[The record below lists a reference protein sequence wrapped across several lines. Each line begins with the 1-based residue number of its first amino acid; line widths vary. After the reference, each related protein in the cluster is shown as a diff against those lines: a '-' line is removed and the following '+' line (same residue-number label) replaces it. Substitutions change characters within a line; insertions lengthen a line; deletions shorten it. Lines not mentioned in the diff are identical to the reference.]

1 MNQKDRI
8 VAEPNEMKRRTRDF
22 DWAATPL
29 GPREQWPQGLK
40 TAVEIMLGSRYAM
53 WLGWGP
59 ELTYFYNDAYAE
71 MTLGAKHPWALGRS
85 AKDVWSETW
94 ADLGPRAE
102 SVLQTGEATWDESLM
117 LFLERRNFLEE
128 TYHTFSYSA
137 LSADDGSIGGLL
149 CVVTEDT
156 ERVIGERRLN
166 TLRELAARTGESVR
180 TVTQACQDVARVLQ
194 NNRKDLPVAL
204 VYLLEHD
211 GQYATLEGV
220 SGIDPASPMCVN
232 RVDLSDRRVHWPF
245 QEVVERGGGV
255 EVGNLGHHF
264 GEAPAG
270 IWPEA
275 PQKAM
280 VLPLSKPGQH
290 QLAGF
295 LVAMVSPRLEFDDAY
310 RGFFELVAGQ
320 IATAVAN
327 ARAYEEERKRAEAL
341 AELDRAK
348 TAFFSNV
355 SHEFRTPLTLM
366 LGPIEDLLNGAGEPL
381 PGAVKTNL
389 EVVNRNAQRLLRL
402 VNSLLDF
409 SRVEAGRNNALF
421 QPTDIARFTIDLASV
436 FRAALERGGLELII
450 NCPPMPEPVYLDRE
464 MWEKIVLNLLSNA
477 FKFTFEGSVSVSLQ
491 AHEDGVELCVQD
503 SGTGIP
509 QDQLPH
515 LFDRF
520 HRIENARSRTHEGSG
535 IGLALVQELVKL
547 HGGSIKVESQIG
559 TGTLFSIYIP
569 LGKHHLPA
577 EQVAESAPAPLAEGS
592 ASRYLEEALRWLPD
606 EALGT
611 VSATRSMAADQD
623 TIEDQRQLILVADDN
638 ADMRE
643 YIVRL
648 LSESYRV
655 VAVADGE
662 AALKGIRRT
671 RPDLVL
677 SDVMMPKLDGFG
689 LLRVLRDDPDLQQT
703 PVIMLSARAGEESR
717 IDGMEAGADDYLVKP
732 FSARELLVRV
742 DSYLKI
748 SKLRTEAARQ
758 VRENQLKLR
767 LALEVAR
774 MVHWEWD
781 QATDKLELSQNA
793 QTVFGVLAEPG
804 IQNLQSV
811 FELVHPDDRAFVR
824 AAIEKAAASGSEFHF
839 EFRIQRPDNG
849 ETVWFEQW
857 GYAIVDESR
866 NSVRVDGVAM
876 DVTERKVSE
885 TALHKS
891 ENHLRAVIE
900 NTPECIKIVDKQGTL
915 LQMNDA
921 GQQMIEV
928 SKGARV
934 IGGCVYDLIAP
945 EYRDAFKAF
954 NERICA
960 GERGEL
966 EFDIIGY
973 RGTRR
978 HMESHAVPLKR
989 SNGDFVQLAL
999 TRDISPRRRA
1009 ETALRNERDLL
1020 SITLRSIGDAVIA
1033 TDSRACIT
1041 NMNAVAEAL
1050 TGWTLKQALGQPL
1063 ESVFRIINETSREKV
1078 ENPALKA
1085 LRDGV
1090 VVGLAN
1096 HTLLIHKLGHEF
1108 PIDDSAAPIISHDG
1122 KLLGCVLVFRDISER
1137 KIMENALRESEAHF
1151 RHMADNAPTMLWVSD
1166 PEGACTFLSRGWY
1179 EYTGQTETE
1188 GLGLGWLAAVHPGD
1202 RDRIGAIYRDANR
1215 EQREF
1220 SFDYRLKG
1228 HNGEYRWAID
1238 TGRPRYDARSKF
1250 LGFVGAVFDVHER
1263 KLAEGFRSGQ
1273 AQILEMITTEQKLD
1287 TILPELVGLIENQI
1301 AGALGSILLL
1311 NASGTQLV
1319 TGSAPR
1325 LPEAYSQAIDAID
1338 VGPDA
1343 GAYGA
1348 AIYSRRRVIVEDIGS
1363 SPLWEGFRE
1372 LAHGSG
1378 LQACWSEPITAA
1390 DGSLLGTFAVYFK
1403 QVRCPKDEEIKTL
1416 ESVARFAGIAI
1427 DRPRAQQSL
1436 REREQRFRVF
1446 TQATSD
1452 MVFRVSADWHE
1463 VQQIEGRAFI
1473 RDANRPS
1480 NKWIENYI
1488 HPDDLTTALDEV
1500 TSASSNKQVL
1510 EFEHRVIRQDGA
1522 LGWTLTRAIPI
1533 LSESGDI
1540 IEWFGAATDIT
1551 ERKKAQEA
1559 QIRNAETFATLVEQ
1573 SPLGI
1578 YVVDSDF
1585 RIMLASLG
1593 SMPAFQNVQPVIG
1606 RDFAEVMRTIW
1617 PPSFA
1622 EDAIRIFRHTLN
1634 TGEPYLA
1641 PSLTEQR
1648 KDLGEQQSYEWQVNR
1663 IVLADGRFGVV
1674 CYYYDST
1681 RLQAALQA
1689 LGESEERFRMLAD
1702 NMSQLAW
1709 TCEVLGKVTWFN
1721 QRWLDYI
1728 GKPFDEMEGEGWLQ
1742 TIHPDHLDQVKASI
1756 ANARQSGEVW
1766 EDTFPLLGD
1775 DGQYRWFLSRA
1786 IPIRDERDIIVY
1798 WFGTN
1803 TDISEL
1809 RETQQ
1814 LLQEADERK
1823 NEFLATLAHE
1833 LRNPLAPI
1841 RTGLDF
1847 LRMTKANPVNVDET
1861 LSTMERQTLQ
1871 LITLV
1876 DDLLDVSRITRGKL
1890 ELRRASVAL
1899 SDIVKSAVEASNP
1912 FIVDSGHRLTV
1923 RLPESPVYLHADP
1936 HRMAQVISNVL
1947 NNAAK
1952 YTPDGGEIQ
1961 LMVIPNG
1968 GWVDISVTDNGIG
1981 IPPAMLERIFD
1992 MFTQIE
1998 HPIERT
2004 YAGLGIGL
2012 TLVKRLVEM
2021 HGGRISVQSEG
2032 ELKGSKFVVRL
2043 PVLQKSNT
2051 ESDPVPVDQASLDM
2065 TSELRIVIADDNKD
2079 AASTLSQLIEIL
2091 GHEVF
2096 IAHDG
2101 WDAIQLAEKVQP
2113 DVILMD
2119 IGMPNM
2125 NGYEATR
2132 EIRLRPWGIGIT
2144 IIALTGW
2151 GQSEDRR
2158 KTAEAGFDHHLVK
2171 PLDLN
2176 ELTSLLSNLSG
2187 SVRESTQTDELS
2199 DG

>member
-1 MNQKDRI
+1 MSQKDRI
-8 VAEPNEMKRRTRDF
+8 VPEPNEMKRRTRDF

-29 GPREQWPQGLK
+29 GPRAQWPQGLK

-71 MTLGAKHPWALGRS
+71 MTLGAKHPWALGRP

-94 ADLGPRAE
+94 SDLGPRAE
-102 SVLQTGEATWDESLM
+102 SVLQTGEATWDESLL
-117 LFLERRNFLEE
+117 LFLQRRNFLEE

-166 TLRELAARTGESVR
+166 TLRELAARTSESVR

-194 NNRKDLPVAL
+194 NSRKDLPVAL
-204 VYLLEHD
+204 VYLLEND
-211 GQYATLEGV
+211 GQHATLEGV
-220 SGIDPASPMCVN
+220 TGIDPTLPICVD
-232 RVDLSDRRVHWPF
+232 RVDISERGVHWPF
-245 QEVVERGGGV
+245 QEVVQRGRSV

-270 IWPEA
+270 IWPEV
-275 PQKAM
+275 PQKAV
-280 VLPLSKPGQH
+280 VLPLSKPGQN

-348 TAFFSNV
+348 TTFFSNV

-366 LGPIEDLLNGAGEPL
+366 LGPIEEMLNGVGEPL
-381 PGAVKTNL
+381 PGSVKANL
-389 EVVNRNAQRLLRL
+389 EVVNRNALRLLRL

-421 QPTDIARFTIDLASV
+421 QPTDIAGFTIDLASV
-436 FRAALERGGLELII
+436 FRSALERGGLKLII
-450 NCPPMPEPVYLDRE
+450 NCPPMSEPVYLDRE

-491 AHEDGVELCVQD
+491 AWEEGVELCVQD
-503 SGTGIP
+503 SGTGIAE
-509 QDQLPH
+509 DQLPH

-520 HRIENARSRTHEGSG
+520 HRIENVRSRTHEGSG

-547 HGGSIKVESQIG
+547 HGGTIKVESQIDI
-559 TGTLFSIYIP
+559 GTLFSIHIP
-569 LGKHHLPA
+569 FGKHHLPA
-577 EQVAESAPAPLAEGS
+577 EQVAEFVPAPFAEGS

-606 EALGT
+606 EALEI
-611 VSATRSMAADQD
+611 D
-623 TIEDQRQLILVADDN
+623 TIEGQPPLILVADDN

-648 LSESYRV
+648 LSENYRV

-662 AALKGIRRT
+662 AALEVIRRR
-671 RPDLVL
+671 RPNLVL

-689 LLRVLRDDPDLQQT
+689 LLRLLRDDPDLQQI
-703 PVIMLSARAGEESR
+703 PVIMLSARAGAESR

-793 QTVFGVLAEPG
+793 QTVFGVLPDSS
-804 IQNLQSV
+804 IQNLQSA
-811 FELVHPDDRAFVR
+811 FDLVHPDDRAFVR
-824 AAIEKAAASGSEFHF
+824 TAIENAADSASEFHF
-839 EFRIQRPDNG
+839 EFRILRPDNG
-849 ETVWFEQW
+849 DTAWFEQW

-866 NSVRVDGVAM
+866 NSVRLDGVAM

-891 ENHLRAVIE
+891 ESHLRAVIE

-973 RGTRR
+973 QGTRR
-978 HMESHAVPLKR
+978 HMESHAVALKR

-999 TRDISPRRRA
+999 TRDISARRRA
-1009 ETALRNERDLL
+1009 EIALRNERDLL
-1020 SITLRSIGDAVIA
+1020 AITLRSIGDAVIA
-1033 TDSRACIT
+1033 TDSNACIT

-1050 TGWTLKQALGQPL
+1050 TGWTLNEAMGQPL
-1063 ESVFRIINETSREKV
+1063 ESVFRIVNETSRDNV

-1096 HTLLIHKLGHEF
+1096 HTLLIHKQGHEF

-1122 KLLGCVLVFRDISER
+1122 KLVGCVLVFRDISER

-1179 EYTGQTETE
+1179 EYTGQTEAE
-1188 GLGLGWLAAVHPGD
+1188 GVGLGWLAAVHPED
-1202 RDRIGAIYRDANR
+1202 RDRIGTIFSDANR
-1215 EQREF
+1215 AQREF

-1238 TGRPRYDARSKF
+1238 AGRPRFDARGHY
-1250 LGFVGAVFDVHER
+1250 LGYVGAVFDVHER
-1263 KLAEGFRSGQ
+1263 KLAEYFRSSQ
-1273 AQILEMITTEQKLD
+1273 ALILEMITTEQKLSE
-1287 TILPELVGLIENQI
+1287 ILPELVNLIEKQI
-1301 AGALGSILLL
+1301 VGAIGSILLL
-1311 NASGTQLV
+1311 NASGTQLA

-1325 LPEAYSQAIDAID
+1325 LPDFYNRAIDGIEI
-1338 VGPDA
+1338 GPAA
-1343 GAYGA
+1343 GSCGT
-1348 AIYSRRRVIVEDIGS
+1348 AIYTHQRVIVDDIGS
-1363 SPLWEGFRE
+1363 SPLWEDFRG
-1372 LAHGSG
+1372 LAHDSG
-1378 LQACWSEPITAA
+1378 LHACWSEPITAA
-1390 DGSLLGTFAVYFK
+1390 DGTLLGTFAVYFQ
-1403 QVRCPKDEEIKTL
+1403 QVRSPKTAEISTL

-1427 DRPRAQQSL
+1427 DRPRAQQAL

-1452 MVFRVSADWHE
+1452 MVFRVSANWYE
-1463 VQQIEGRAFI
+1463 VHQIEGRAFI

-1480 NKWIENYI
+1480 DKWIENYI
-1488 HPDDLTTALDEV
+1488 YQDDLATALAELEIAAV
-1500 TSASSNKQVL
+1500 NKQVL
-1510 EFEHRVIRQDGA
+1510 EFEHRVVRQDGS

-1533 LSESGDI
+1533 LSDSGDI

-1551 ERKKAQEA
+1551 ERKSAQEA

-1585 RIMLASLG
+1585 RIALVSLG

-1648 KDLGEQQSYEWQVNR
+1648 KDLGEQESYEWQVNR
-1663 IVLADGRFGVV
+1663 IVLADGQFGVV

-1689 LGESEERFRMLAD
+1689 LGESEERFRMLAE

-1709 TCEVLGKVTWFN
+1709 TCEVLGKVTWLN

-1728 GKPFDEMEGEGWLQ
+1728 GRPFEEMGDEGWLQ
-1742 TIHPDHLDQVKASI
+1742 TIHPDYISQVKGSI
-1756 ANARQSGEVW
+1756 ANALRSGEVW
-1766 EDTFPLLGD
+1766 EDTFPLLGY

-1786 IPIRDERDIIVY
+1786 IPIRDEREVIVY

-1803 TDISEL
+1803 TDITEL

-1890 ELRRASVAL
+1890 ELKRASVAL

-1923 RLPESPVYLHADP
+1923 RLPENPVYLHADP

-1968 GWVDISVTDNGIG
+1968 EWVSISVKDNGIG
-1981 IPPAMLERIFD
+1981 IPPAMLGRIFE

-2021 HGGRISVQSEG
+2021 HGGSISVQSEG
-2032 ELKGSKFVVRL
+2032 ELKGSTFVVRL
-2043 PVLQKSNT
+2043 PILKETDTVS
-2051 ESDPVPVDQASLDM
+2051 ERMPAEQATLDM
-2065 TSELRIVIADDNKD
+2065 TAELRIVIADDNKD
-2079 AASTLSQLIEIL
+2079 AASTLTQLIEIL

-2096 IAHDG
+2096 VAHDG
-2101 WDAIQLAEKVQP
+2101 WDAIQLAEKVRP

-2132 EIRLRPWGIGIT
+2132 EIRLRPWGSEIT

-2158 KTAEAGFDHHLVK
+2158 KTAEAGFNHHLVK
-2171 PLDLN
+2171 PLDLS
-2176 ELTSLLSNLSG
+2176 ELTSLLSGLSG
-2187 SVRESTQTDELS
+2187 SVRESTSTDEIS
-2199 DG
+2199 D